1 MQKVIAAG
9 LEQAKSRRAK
19 TIHFARELKLF
30 GLSMSVLSEYSK
42 EEMSLHRKTLIFNE
56 LQRMEKIIEKLDVKG
71 VNTHIKIITG
81 KSGYELRKFARKIN
95 ADLLVVG
102 AVRRKL
108 RFLDRLFINNL
119 EYIIEDIPCNLLIVK
134 SND

>member
-1 MQKVIAAG
+1 
-9 LEQAKSRRAK
+9 
-19 TIHFARELKLF
+19 
-30 GLSMSVLSEYSK
+30 
-42 EEMSLHRKTLIFNE
+42 MSLHRKTLIFNE